1 MSDYFNQS
9 KIEYFEDAL
18 INPQKYHL
26 QLETIESED
35 YDGNTIYVHIAY
47 ITLSNI
53 KSINYEM
60 IDNSQDV
67 ENLICVFEKHNPE
80 GLTDNRRYC

>member
-1 MSDYFNQS
+1 MNN

-18 INPQKYHL
+18 INPQKYYL
-26 QLETIESED
+26 QLETIDSED
-35 YDGNTIYVHIAY
+35 YDGNPIHVHIAY
-47 ITLSNI
+47 IILSNA
-53 KSINYEM
+53 KSNDYER

-80 GLTDNRRYC
+80 GLVDNRRYC